1 MSLNDAVEAIP
12 RKSMVLF
19 FLIDTSGSMAGSK
32 IGAVNAAIEEVI
44 PELKD
49 LSANNADA
57 EVKIAALEF
66 SCSARWLTE
75 QGPVPVDNFC
85 WRYVDA
91 GGNTAM
97 GEAFRKLNDALS
109 TKAFMQEAV
118 GSFAP
123 AIFLLSDGEPTDN
136 FGGGLAELK
145 LNNWFKAAI
154 KVAVAIGDDANNAR
168 LAEFTG
174 STESVLEVHNSTML
188 KKMIKFV
195 SVRVSQIASKSV
207 QVNLAASAVAS
218 AVSGSAGIANN
229 VPATAASAPP
239 QNAAAS
245 KPVTDSET
253 ASLKQT
259 ALNEQLAQIKK
270 AAANAGDD
278 EW

>member
-12 RKSMVLF
+12 RKTMTLF

-44 PELKD
+44 PELKE
-49 LSANNADA
+49 LSAGNADA

-66 SCSARWLTE
+66 SSSAFWLTE
-75 QGPVPVDNFC
+75 QGPIPVDNFL

-97 GEAFRKLNDALS
+97 GEACRKLNSALS
-109 TKAFMQEAV
+109 TKTFMQEAV

-123 AIFLLSDGEPTDN
+123 AIFLLSDGEPTDD
-136 FGGGLAELK
+136 FFGGLAELK
-145 LNNWFKAAI
+145 ANNWFKAAI
-154 KVAVAIGDDANNAR
+154 KVAVAIGDDANKNC

-174 STESVLEVHNSTML
+174 SMESVLEVHNSAML
-188 KKMIKFV
+188 RKMIKFV

-207 QVNLAASAVAS
+207 QVNPVKPSNTTASTPAQTSNAS
-218 AVSGSAGIANN
+218 NSVSGSD
-229 VPATAASAPP
+229 VS
-239 QNAAAS
+239 
-245 KPVTDSET
+245 
-253 ASLKQT
+253 SLKQT
-259 ALNEQLAQIKK
+259 ALNEQLAKVKK
-270 AAANAGDD
+270 AAASAGDD

>member
-19 FLIDTSGSMAGSK
+19 FLIDTSGSMSGSK
-32 IGAVNAAIEEVI
+32 IGAVNAAIEEVL

-49 LSANNADA
+49 LSASNADA

-66 SCSARWLTE
+66 ANSANWIT
-75 QGPVPVDNFC
+75 GNSPIPVDDLH

-91 GGNTAM
+91 CGNTSM

-109 TKAFMQEAV
+109 TKTFMQDAV

-123 AIFLLSDGEPTDN
+123 AVFLLSDGEPTDD
-136 FGGGLAELK
+136 FDGGLFELK
-145 LNNWFKAAI
+145 SNKWFNAAI
-154 KVAVAIGDDANNAR
+154 KVAVAIGDDANKNR

-174 STESVLEVHNSTML
+174 SIESVLEVHNAAML

-195 SVRVSQIASKSV
+195 SVRASQ
-207 QVNLAASAVAS
+207 VAS
-218 AVSGSAGIANN
+218 QSVPVANIQTANTGNCNAGTLTVSTSA
-229 VPATAASAPP
+229 TDDD
-239 QNAAAS
+239 
-245 KPVTDSET
+245 DSEQ
-253 ASLKQT
+253 SQKQIM
-259 ALNEQLAQIKK
+259 LNEQLNQMK
-270 AAANAGDD
+270 AVVQEGDD

>member
-12 RKSMVLF
+12 RKTMVLF
-19 FLIDTSGSMAGSK
+19 FLIDTSGSMSGSK

-49 LSANNADA
+49 LSAGNADA

-66 SCSARWLTE
+66 NSSASWLTGE
-75 QGPVPVDNFC
+75 GPIPVDNFL

-97 GEAFRKLNDALS
+97 GEACRKLNDALS

-123 AIFLLSDGEPTDN
+123 AIFLLSDGEPTDD
-136 FGGGLAELK
+136 FSGGLAELQT
-145 LNNWFKAAI
+145 NNWFKAAI
-154 KVAVAIGDDANNAR
+154 KVAVAIGDDANKTR

-174 STESVLEVHNSTML
+174 SMESVLEVHNSAML
-188 KKMIKFV
+188 RKMIKFV

-207 QVNLAASAVAS
+207 QVNLAKPTSTA
-218 AVSGSAGIANN
+218 AVSGDPGVANN
-229 VPATAASAPP
+229 IPAADASAPS
-239 QNAAAS
+239 QNVAS
-245 KPVTDSET
+245 NPVPGSDT
-253 ASLKQT
+253 ASVKQA
-259 ALNEQLAQIKK
+259 ALNEQLAQIKM